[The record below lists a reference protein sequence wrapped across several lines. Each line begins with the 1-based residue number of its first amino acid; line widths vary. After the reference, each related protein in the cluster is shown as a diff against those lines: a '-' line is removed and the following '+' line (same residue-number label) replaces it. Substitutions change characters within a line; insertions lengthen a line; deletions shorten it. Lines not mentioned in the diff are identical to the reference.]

1 MADQYLFLQKYHNQ
15 ISSQKDEHFF
25 REYDKCVN
33 TFLMALV
40 LLSPQV
46 IDKLTLDLKVI
57 N

>member
-1 MADQYLFLQKYHNQ
+1 MANQYLFLQKYHNQ